1 MFNVFKLVYFYYKLR
16 IISELRSEISYLFL
30 LKEWYI
36 NRENVDI
43 KLKSVFGKFE
53 REFDEFRLL
62 EFFEE

>member
-43 KLKSVFGKFE
+43 KLKSVRGKFE